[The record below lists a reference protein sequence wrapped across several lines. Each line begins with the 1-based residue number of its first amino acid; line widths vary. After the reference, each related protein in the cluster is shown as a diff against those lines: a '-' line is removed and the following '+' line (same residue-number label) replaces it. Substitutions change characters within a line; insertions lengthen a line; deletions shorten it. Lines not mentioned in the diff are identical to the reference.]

1 MSALIHKNGYILVSR
16 NLKDKPFSI
25 NSEDCLIIKQKIKK
39 LFKSATFMD
48 IGDMP
53 VNLIKDLLANEII
66 STSFTSKTD
75 AFIVEV
81 DSKKGVYIIVGDD
94 NVLSIS
100 AKVFDIDL
108 YSAYDKIASIEQDLC
123 QEFDFAFSNDYGYLT
138 VDPTKAGTAL
148 KAYLNFN
155 LPNISMYDKFDEL
168 VLIAK
173 ENGFDFNV
181 KRQSVGVYALKNNV
195 YMGVSE
201 YEILSSIKQFAL
213 SILAIEDDINN
224 NFNF

>member
-53 VNLIKDLLANEII
+53 VNLIKDLLTNEII

-81 DSKKGVYIIVGDD
+81 DSKKVYI
-94 NVLSIS
+94 
-100 AKVFDIDL
+100 
-108 YSAYDKIASIEQDLC
+108 
-123 QEFDFAFSNDYGYLT
+123 
-138 VDPTKAGTAL
+138 
-148 KAYLNFN
+148 
-155 LPNISMYDKFDEL
+155 
-168 VLIAK
+168 
-173 ENGFDFNV
+173 
-181 KRQSVGVYALKNNV
+181 
-195 YMGVSE
+195 
-201 YEILSSIKQFAL
+201 
-213 SILAIEDDINN
+213 
-224 NFNF
+224 